1 MKILII
7 EDDAGIGRFLKNGLT
22 AEGFEVNWLRTGT
35 PAIEQVENE
44 SYAAMILDLMLPDM
58 DGYDICREIRA
69 RNITIPICML
79 TARDAL
85 SDKLE
90 GFQAGA
96 DDYLV
101 KPFSI
106 HELIARIKVMTKA
119 KKNSHAHGVIEI
131 DGLNID
137 RLAREI
143 SVNGTILDLT
153 QREFD
158 VALCLAKNAGHVVSR
173 DQLIETAWGM
183 DSEIT
188 ANTVDVYVG
197 YLRRKLEV
205 LQNSPKISTI
215 RGIGFKMT

>member
-1 MKILII
+1 
-7 EDDAGIGRFLKNGLT
+7 
-22 AEGFEVNWLRTGT
+22 
-35 PAIEQVENE
+35 
-44 SYAAMILDLMLPDM
+44 
-58 DGYDICREIRA
+58 
-69 RNITIPICML
+69 ML

-106 HELIARIKVMTKA
+106 HELIARIKVMTKP
-119 KKNSHAHGVIEI
+119 KKNSHAHDLIEI
-131 DGLNID
+131 DGLSID
-137 RLAREI
+137 RPAREI
-143 SVNGTILDLT
+143 CVNGTLLDLT

-158 VALCLAKNAGHVVSR
+158 VALCLAENAGHVVSR

-197 YLRRKLEV
+197 YLRRKLEI
-205 LQNSPKISTI
+205 LPNSPKISTI